1 MSMIAIPAFYADAEV
16 EGDLSSG
23 DIVSTRTQDF
33 ITARGLLVS
42 AADAVERIMSSYKEV
57 TELAGYTSR
66 VYEMKA
72 VFEQVSAG
80 KYQKARV
87 TSLEHATLTEGAVAA
102 DGSVTES
109 KGEPAEVI
117 DMTRR
122 GEIGYSE
129 SIIFDGVPIVS
140 PNGDVLVKSLSF
152 TVRPGEHLLITGPNG
167 CGKSSMFR
175 ILGGLWPV
183 FGGRV
188 LKPHRREIFYIP
200 QRPYLS
206 QGTLRD
212 QVLYPDTVEAARAKG
227 VTDAQLLTIMGY
239 VSLEYIVS
247 REGGWDVVNE
257 WQDVLSGGEKQRI
270 AMARLFY
277 HRPKYAILVCINQ
290 SFNQSS

>member
-1 MSMIAIPAFYADAEV
+1 
-16 EGDLSSG
+16 
-23 DIVSTRTQDF
+23 
-33 ITARGLLVS
+33 
-42 AADAVERIMSSYKEV
+42 
-57 TELAGYTSR
+57 
-66 VYEMKA
+66 
-72 VFEQVSAG
+72 
-80 KYQKARV
+80 
-87 TSLEHATLTEGAVAA
+87 
-102 DGSVTES
+102 
-109 KGEPAEVI
+109 
-117 DMTRR
+117 
-122 GEIGYSE
+122 
-129 SIIFDGVPIVS
+129 
-140 PNGDVLVKSLSF
+140 
-152 TVRPGEHLLITGPNG
+152 
-167 CGKSSMFR
+167 MFR

-290 SFNQSS
+290 SINQSS